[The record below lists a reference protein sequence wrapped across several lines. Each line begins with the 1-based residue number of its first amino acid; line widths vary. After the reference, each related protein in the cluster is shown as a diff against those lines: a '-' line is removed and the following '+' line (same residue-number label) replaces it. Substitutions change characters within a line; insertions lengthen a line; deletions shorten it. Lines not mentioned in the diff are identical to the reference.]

1 MAYTI
6 AQNIISNGATFWA
19 AVPSVSGGAYVE
31 YGPIVDLTITRTGA
45 EVDTSGISDD
55 YDMLESGSVANRV
68 ELTYVGPTKVFNIG
82 TKVTNLRINY
92 PVGDPV
98 VLGKYIVVA
107 APVTITRN
115 GRIEAKVTFART
127 R

>member
-1 MAYTI
+1 MGYTI
-6 AQNIISNGATFWA
+6 SQNIVSNGATFWA

-31 YGPIVDLTITRTGA
+31 YGPIVDITHARTGA
-45 EVDTSGISDD
+45 EVDTSGVSDD
-55 YDMLESGSVANRV
+55 YDVLESGSIANRV
-68 ELTYVGPTKVFNIG
+68 EVTYVGPTNVFNVG
-82 TKVTNLRINY
+82 TKCTNLRINY

-98 VLGKYIVVA
+98 VLGKYVVVS

-115 GRIEAKVTFART
+115 GRLETKLTFART